1 MFSTAEQTLLEVIN
15 LEVKFHGSD
24 KETFALNNISFKLN
38 RGESLG
44 IVGESGS
51 GKSVMMLS
59 VLGLLNNLETN
70 FPKGEVLFFQ
80 ENSTVDLLKLE
91 EKELRKIRGK
101 GISMVFQE
109 PMTSFNPVKK
119 IGHQV
124 AEILE
129 IHEQLSFNEARLKT
143 IEFFEEVKLPNPE
156 VLFERYPHELSG
168 GQKQRAMIAMAIACK
183 PQLLIA
189 DEPTTALDVTVQKE
203 IILLLKKLAQKYRMG
218 LIFISHDLALVGE
231 CTSKLLVMYKGKL
244 LESGYT
250 HEILQQPKVEYTRA
264 LLKCRPSVNLS
275 LERLPVISD
284 FITTEK
290 KEKEI
295 STKTYQTTHTL
306 KELVLKADNLDIHY
320 PNNSSFFS
328 KKNQSIAAVKSISFD
343 LFSKETL
350 CVVGESGSGKTT
362 VAKAITGLL
371 PIYSGTIELFENTY
385 SNKNQLKYNSKVQ
398 MVFQD
403 PYSSLNPV
411 LKIGN
416 CIVEA
421 IQVNKIFLD
430 KKSQLD
436 YAYWLLNK
444 VGLNDEAFDKFPHQ
458 FSGGQRQRI
467 VIARALS
474 CKPKL
479 LICDEAVAALDVSVQ
494 AQVLNLLKD
503 LQEEFGFANLF
514 ITHDLNVAKFISQK
528 VLVMKN
534 GEMIEYGNTN
544 EILENPKNSY
554 TMKLIEAVPVL

>member
-1 MFSTAEQTLLEVIN
+1 MFSTIN
-15 LEVKFHGSD
+15 NPLIEVKNLVVKFRGSEKD
-24 KETFALNNISFKLN
+24 SYALNNISFLLN
-38 RGESLG
+38 KGESLG

-59 VLGLLNNLETN
+59 VLGLLNNLEDN
-70 FPKGEVLFFQ
+70 FPRGQVLFFR
-80 ENSTVDLLKLE
+80 ESNAVDLLKLE

-129 IHEQLSFNEARLKT
+129 IHENLNFKEAKLKT
-143 IEFFEEVKLPNPE
+143 IAFFGEVKLPNPE
-156 VLFERYPHELSG
+156 ILFERYPHELSG

-189 DEPTTALDVTVQKE
+189 DEPTTALDVTVQKD
-203 IILLLKKLAQKYRMG
+203 IILLLKNLADKYKMG

-231 CTSKLLVMYKGKL
+231 CTTKLLVMYKGKL
-244 LESGYT
+244 VESGNT
-250 HEILQQPKVEYTRA
+250 VDILKNPKVDYTKA

-284 FITTEK
+284 FLIGEN
-290 KEKEI
+290 KEKEVSKSI
-295 STKTYQTTHTL
+295 LQASPYQ
-306 KELVLKADNLDIHY
+306 KELVIKVENLDIHY
-320 PNNSSFFS
+320 PNNSSFFL
-328 KKNQSIAAVKSISFD
+328 KKNISIAAVKNISFE
-343 LFSKETL
+343 LNSKETL
-350 CVVGESGSGKTT
+350 CIVGESGSGKTT

-371 PIYSGTIELFENTY
+371 PIYSGTINLFEKVY
-385 SNKNQLKYNSKVQ
+385 SNKNQLTYNSKVQ

-416 CIVEA
+416 CILEA
-421 IQVNKIFLD
+421 IQVNKIFSD
-430 KKSQLD
+430 KRSQLD

-444 VGLNDEAFDKFPHQ
+444 VGLDDGAFEKFPHQ
-458 FSGGQRQRI
+458 FSGGQRQRV

-503 LQEEFGFANLF
+503 LQDEFGFANLF

-534 GEMIEYGNTN
+534 GEMLEYGETK
-544 EILENPKNSY
+544 EILENPKNPY
-554 TMKLIEAVPVL
+554 TIKLLEAVPVL

>member
-1 MFSTAEQTLLEVIN
+1 MFSTTEQTLLEVKN
-15 LEVKFHGSD
+15 LEVKFRGSD

-38 RGESLG
+38 KGESLG

-119 IGHQV
+119 IGYQV

-203 IILLLKKLAQKYRMG
+203 IILLLKKLAEKYRMG

-231 CTSKLLVMYKGKL
+231 CTSKLLVMYKGKM

-306 KELVLKADNLDIHY
+306 TELVLKADNLDIHY
-320 PNNSSFFS
+320 PNHSSFFS

-362 VAKAITGLL
+362 VAKAIIGLL
-371 PIYSGTIELFENTY
+371 PIYSGTIQLFENTY

-534 GEMIEYGNTN
+534 GEMIEYGNTD

-554 TMKLIEAVPVL
+554 TMKLIEAIPVL

>member
-1 MFSTAEQTLLEVIN
+1 
-15 LEVKFHGSD
+15 
-24 KETFALNNISFKLN
+24 
-38 RGESLG
+38 
-44 IVGESGS
+44 
-51 GKSVMMLS
+51 
-59 VLGLLNNLETN
+59 
-70 FPKGEVLFFQ
+70 
-80 ENSTVDLLKLE
+80 
-91 EKELRKIRGK
+91 
-101 GISMVFQE
+101 
-109 PMTSFNPVKK
+109 
-119 IGHQV
+119 
-124 AEILE
+124 
-129 IHEQLSFNEARLKT
+129 LSFNEARLKT

>member
-1 MFSTAEQTLLEVIN
+1 
-15 LEVKFHGSD
+15 
-24 KETFALNNISFKLN
+24 
-38 RGESLG
+38 
-44 IVGESGS
+44 
-51 GKSVMMLS
+51 
-59 VLGLLNNLETN
+59 
-70 FPKGEVLFFQ
+70 
-80 ENSTVDLLKLE
+80 
-91 EKELRKIRGK
+91 
-101 GISMVFQE
+101 
-109 PMTSFNPVKK
+109 
-119 IGHQV
+119 
-124 AEILE
+124 
-129 IHEQLSFNEARLKT
+129 
-143 IEFFEEVKLPNPE
+143 
-156 VLFERYPHELSG
+156 
-168 GQKQRAMIAMAIACK
+168 
-183 PQLLIA
+183 
-189 DEPTTALDVTVQKE
+189 
-203 IILLLKKLAQKYRMG
+203 
-218 LIFISHDLALVGE
+218 
-231 CTSKLLVMYKGKL
+231 
-244 LESGYT
+244 
-250 HEILQQPKVEYTRA
+250 
-264 LLKCRPSVNLS
+264 
-275 LERLPVISD
+275 
-284 FITTEK
+284 
-290 KEKEI
+290 
-295 STKTYQTTHTL
+295 
-306 KELVLKADNLDIHY
+306 
-320 PNNSSFFS
+320 
-328 KKNQSIAAVKSISFD
+328 
-343 LFSKETL
+343 
-350 CVVGESGSGKTT
+350 
-362 VAKAITGLL
+362 
-371 PIYSGTIELFENTY
+371 
-385 SNKNQLKYNSKVQ
+385 